1 MSVKPFVRLWK
12 PLDSEFTPEE
22 RAQVAE
28 ALGLPEDQI
37 EWEFVD
43 EYLDDI
49 PGHSMI
55 GTPADE

>member
-1 MSVKPFVRLWK
+1 MSVTPSVRLWK

-22 RAQVAE
+22 MAQVAE

-37 EWEFVD
+37 NWDFVN
-43 EYLDDI
+43 EYLDEI

-55 GTPADE
+55 GTPADD